1 MEAKD
6 GKTAFHLDGKS
17 LALIG
22 NASARARDFW
32 GRQDADGPGHFR

>member
-22 NASARARDFW
+22 NASTQAGDCW
-32 GRQDADGPGHFR
+32 GRQDDDGPGHFR